1 MRDLSSDENSSAA
14 DGDKKCSL
22 LSLFVHDIALCVM
35 LLHDIALS
43 VMLLHVAALRVSVN
57 VSGSVVMQCSRAPCS
72 TKGFLSVNIVGL
84 IIGAASFSQQEVLA
98 GAVQCSQ
105 PEVKVCL
112 KFEQAGLALLR
123 FSLKEVN
130 GHLEM
135 EFQVKSKHCAAH

>member
-57 VSGSVVMQCSRAPCS
+57 VSGSVVMQCSRAPWS
-72 TKGFLSVNIVGL
+72 TEGF
-84 IIGAASFSQQEVLA
+84 
-98 GAVQCSQ
+98 
-105 PEVKVCL
+105 
-112 KFEQAGLALLR
+112 
-123 FSLKEVN
+123 
-130 GHLEM
+130 
-135 EFQVKSKHCAAH
+135 